1 MRGTTQPASI
11 QFSALARDLNKMG
24 AAQRRRLRAE
34 FNRIGQ
40 AALSDA
46 RSRASWSRRI
56 PSAITTRPITDMTR
70 GRVGVEL
77 RVSKDKAPHARAYE
91 GLGQSG
97 SFRHPVFADP
107 NVSRSEWTWT
117 QKNSQFRPFV
127 WPAARGRAADAQ
139 RAVEQTFEDAAR
151 ECGFR

>member
-1 MRGTTQPASI
+1 MRGAAQPASI

-24 AAQRRRLRAE
+24 PAQRRRLRTE
-34 FNRIGQ
+34 FDRIGQ

-46 RSRASWSRRI
+46 RSRAGAWSRRI
-56 PSAITTRPITDMTR
+56 PSAISTRPITDTTR

-77 RVSKDKAPHARAYE
+77 RVSKDKAPHARAFE
-91 GLGQSG
+91 GLGQGG
-97 SFRHPVFADP
+97 SFRHPVFGRDKW
-107 NVSRSEWTWT
+107 VT
-117 QKNSQFRPFV
+117 QATRPFV

-139 RAVEQTFEDAAR
+139 RAVQQTFEDAAR